1 MKTSPASCTSYAR
14 ARLLNRYDINQDD
27 DTHDVLLTCTSLCQ
41 TEAINAYFTPNAS
54 FTHPFCR
61 TGSFEGSRNVIH
73 AIYKWYKLLS
83 PKIEL
88 KVNSVGVYMQRN
100 SQVHDLH

>member
-1 MKTSPASCTSYAR
+1 MPS
-14 ARLLNRYDINQDD
+14 
-27 DTHDVLLTCTSLCQ
+27 
-41 TEAINAYFTPNAS
+41 AS

-61 TGSFEGSRNVIH
+61 TGSFEGSRNLIH

-88 KVNSVGVYMQRN
+88 KVNSVGMYTRLHLQANN
-100 SQVHDLH
+100 SF